1 LILSRL
7 EMASGLVFGLA
18 PSERLPSAR
27 EAGTPLEALERAIM
41 PALLR
46 PPCLVSFSGGRDSSR
61 ILALA
66 VRLARRE
73 GLELPIPATNRFPS
87 TAQRDDVEWQE
98 RVVVHLGL
106 TDWVRADS
114 TSELD
119 SIGPAAR
126 RVLRRRGLV
135 WPFNAHFYAPVLQ
148 EAFGGS
154 LLTGL
159 GGDEALGE
167 PRWAR
172 AAAVLSGRAGL
183 RPAELQA
190 VGLTAS
196 LFAVRRAAPSTR
208 EPVLLP
214 WLRPEAQGEV
224 WARWIADTA
233 SEPLQSSGRFAWWRR
248 LRYVRLAI
256 EVLQQIA
263 SDLLVEVRHPFAD
276 AGFAA
281 ALAALPPDARNN
293 GSSELFKDA
302 LPVELIQRCTRSH
315 FDHVFWSQH
324 SRELAARWNG
334 AGIDDELVDR
344 EALRREWQAPTPDP
358 RTFML
363 LQRIALNEEPAVAGD
378 LAQAAASA

>member
-7 EMASGLVFGLA
+7 EIASGLVFGLA
-18 PSERLPSAR
+18 PTERLPSAR

-46 PPCLVSFSGGRDSSR
+46 PPCLVSFSGGRDSST

-87 TAQRDDVEWQE
+87 AAQSDDVEWQE
-98 RVVVHLGL
+98 RIVVHLGL
-106 TDWVRADS
+106 TEWVRADH

-119 SIGPAAR
+119 SVGPSAR
-126 RVLRRRGLV
+126 RVLRRHGLL
-135 WPFNAHFYAPVLQ
+135 WPFNAHFHIPLLQ

-172 AAAVLSGRAGL
+172 AAAVLSRRAGL
-183 RPAELQA
+183 GPRELQA

-196 LFAVRRAAPSTR
+196 PFAARRAAPSTR

-214 WLRPEAQGEV
+214 WLKPEAQGEV
-224 WARWIADTA
+224 WARWISETA

-248 LRYVRLAI
+248 LRYVRLGI
-256 EVLQQIA
+256 EALQRIA

-281 ALAALPPDARNN
+281 ALAALPPDARNL
-293 GSSELFKDA
+293 GREVLFQNA

-315 FDHVFWSQH
+315 FDHVFWSEH

-334 AGIDDELVDR
+334 EGVDDELVDL
-344 EALRREWQAPTPDP
+344 EALRQEWQGPRPDA

-363 LQRIALNEEPAVAGD
+363 LQQIALSDEPAGAGD
-378 LAQAAASA
+378 LATAASA

>member
-1 LILSRL
+1 LILNRL
-7 EMASGLVFGLA
+7 EIASGLVFGLA

-46 PPCLVSFSGGRDSSR
+46 PPCLVGFSGGRDSST

-66 VRLARRE
+66 VRLARRL

-87 TAQRDDVEWQE
+87 AAQSDDVEWQE

-106 TDWVRADS
+106 TDWVRADH

-119 SIGPAAR
+119 SVGPAAR
-126 RVLRRRGLV
+126 RVLRRHGLL
-135 WPFNAHFYAPVLQ
+135 WPFNAHFHIPLLQ

-154 LLTGL
+154 FLTGL

-172 AAAVLSGRAGL
+172 AAAVLSRRAGL
-183 RPAELQA
+183 GPRELQA

-196 LFAVRRAAPSTR
+196 PFAARRAAPSTR

-214 WLRPEAQGEV
+214 WLKPEAQGEV
-224 WARWIADTA
+224 WARWISETA

-248 LRYVRLAI
+248 LRYVRLGI
-256 EVLQQIA
+256 EALQRIA

-281 ALAALPPDARNN
+281 ALAAVPPDARNQ
-293 GSSELFKDA
+293 GREILFQDA
-302 LPVELIQRCTRSH
+302 LPGELIQRCTRSH
-315 FDHVFWSQH
+315 FDHVFWSEH
-324 SRELAARWNG
+324 SRELADRWNG
-334 AGIDDELVDR
+334 EGVDDELVDL
-344 EALRREWQAPTPDP
+344 EALRQEWQGPRPDA

-363 LQRIALNEEPAVAGD
+363 LQQIALSDEPAGAGD
-378 LAQAAASA
+378 LAAAASA